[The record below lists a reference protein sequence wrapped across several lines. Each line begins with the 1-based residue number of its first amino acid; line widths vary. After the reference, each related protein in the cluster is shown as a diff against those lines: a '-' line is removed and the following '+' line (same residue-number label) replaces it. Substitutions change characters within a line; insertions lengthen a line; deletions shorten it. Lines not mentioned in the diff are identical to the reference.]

1 MRTAST
7 AQSASITTD
16 DRNRKHGHMYL
27 EQGRHG
33 VCIRI
38 ST

>member
-1 MRTAST
+1 MKTASI

-16 DRNRKHGHMYL
+16 DRNRKHGHTYL

-33 VCIRI
+33 VCMYIY
-38 ST
+38 